1 MKRSVVHVRS
11 LGVVLAILAG
21 WGALS
26 SGRPQPGIP
35 PTQVTQSSPPPPPQ
49 ARSAGEH
56 QPLSP
61 FAAAKAERLI
71 RERLPCLGCHELDG
85 DGGRIAPDLTDVGS
99 RRSAAFIESMIRDPQ
114 RTVPGTVMPKTPMTE
129 QVLLLL
135 VDYLRSPGGAGPS
148 MSPDPVTENA
158 EIPAMS
164 RGDAATL
171 YARFCASCH
180 GSDGDGAGLNAGA
193 LPVQPTDHTDSAHM
207 STRPDDSLYDTIHAG
222 GYIMNMSNRMPGFG
236 YTLTPGEIRGLVR
249 YLRGLCECNGPGWS
263 RDQRMP

>member
-1 MKRSVVHVRS
+1 MLS
-11 LGVVLAILAG
+11 LGLVLAVLAG

-26 SGRPQPGIP
+26 SGSQQPGIP
-35 PTQVTQSSPPPPPQ
+35 SAQVTQSSPL

-85 DGGRIAPDLTDVGS
+85 DGGRMAPDLTDVGS

-129 QVLLLL
+129 QLLLLL
-135 VDYLRSPGGAGPS
+135 VDYLRSRGGPP
-148 MSPDPVTENA
+148 MSPDPVTEKA
-158 EIPAMS
+158 EVLAMS
-164 RGDAATL
+164 REAGTL
-171 YARFCASCH
+171 YARFCAPCH
-180 GSDGDGAGLNAGA
+180 GSDGNGAGFNAGA
-193 LPVQPTDHTDSAHM
+193 LPIQPTDHTDSAHM

-236 YTLTPGEIRGLVR
+236 YTLTHTEIRGLVK
-249 YLRGLCECNGPGWS
+249 YLRGLCECDGPGWS
-263 RDQRMP
+263 RDQRIP

>member
-1 MKRSVVHVRS
+1 MKRLVVHVRF
-11 LGVVLAILAG
+11 LGVGLAVLAG

-26 SGRPQPGIP
+26 SGSPQSAIP
-35 PTQVTQSSPPPPPQ
+35 PAQVTQSSAQ
-49 ARSAGEH
+49 GREH

-61 FAAAKAERLI
+61 FAAAKAVRLI

-114 RTVPGTVMPKTPMTE
+114 RTVPGTVMPKTPMTD
-129 QVLLLL
+129 QALLLL
-135 VDYLRSPGGAGPS
+135 VDYLRSPGEGGPS

-158 EIPAMS
+158 EIPNMS
-164 RGDAATL
+164 RDAGTL
-171 YARFCASCH
+171 YARYCASCH
-180 GSDGDGAGLNAGA
+180 GTDGGGAGVNAGA
-193 LPVQPTDHTDSAHM
+193 LPVPPTDHTDSAYM

-236 YTLTPGEIRGLVR
+236 YTLTPSEIRGLVR

>member
-1 MKRSVVHVRS
+1 MRTVRS
-11 LGVVLAILAG
+11 LGVVLAVLAG

-26 SGRPQPGIP
+26 SGSRQPEIP
-35 PTQVTQSSPPPPPQ
+35 PAQVTPSSPRAQ
-49 ARSAGEH
+49 GAREH
-56 QPLSP
+56 RPLSP

-99 RRSAAFIESMIRDPQ
+99 RRSAAFIESMLRDPQ
-114 RTVPGTVMPKTPMTE
+114 GTVPGTVMPKTPMTE
-129 QVLLLL
+129 QLLLLL
-135 VDYLRSPGGAGPS
+135 VDYLRSRGGPP
-148 MSPDPVTENA
+148 MNPDPVTESA
-158 EIPAMS
+158 EIPATS
-164 RGDAATL
+164 RDAGTL

-180 GSDGDGAGLNAGA
+180 GSDGDGAGFNAGT
-193 LPVQPTDHTDSAHM
+193 LPVQPTDHTDSSHM

-236 YTLTPGEIRGLVR
+236 YTLTHAEIRALVK